1 VKKEYWGGGGEKRRE
16 RGAVDHPAR
25 MDGNTLPECARMVL
39 HAVILHDFKCCAGTH
54 VAEFNHEGLVTIIG
68 TGKCGKGVE
77 YDACVGEP
85 DA

>member
-1 VKKEYWGGGGEKRRE
+1 
-16 RGAVDHPAR
+16 
-25 MDGNTLPECARMVL
+25 
-39 HAVILHDFKCCAGTH
+39 LHDFKCCAGTH